1 MGGLRKL
8 SVRKGTPSVSLDKG
22 DLQLDG
28 LVDEDGDTPEN
39 QMMHVQRLGQ
49 RVYLVRAVRD
59 GSVPDVD
66 NLLRA
71 GQL

>member
-8 SVRKGTPSVSLDKG
+8 SGRKGTPSVSLDKG
-22 DLQLDG
+22 DLELDG
-28 LVDEDGDTPEN
+28 LVTSDGEIPDG
-39 QMMHVQRLGQ
+39 QRMHVQRLGR
-49 RVYLVRAVRD
+49 RVYLVRAVED